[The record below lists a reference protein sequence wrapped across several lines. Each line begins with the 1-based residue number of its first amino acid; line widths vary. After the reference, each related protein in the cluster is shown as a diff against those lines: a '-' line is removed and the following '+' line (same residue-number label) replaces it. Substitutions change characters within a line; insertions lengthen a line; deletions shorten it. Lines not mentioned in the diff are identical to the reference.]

1 MILSLNPSRNPP
13 STSRH
18 HRPLCRPHA
27 AAPDLAHL
35 PSDPR
40 ESPHPPPH
48 RRRNQCGLPH
58 KIHAATTAARSAT
71 WPEIVLAVAAVAEGG
86 SATTVG
92 WRRPLLL
99 QLRRDRP
106 HRPRLPQVRCVRVR
120 LTRSD
125 RIAPPPAGLM
135 APPPSRS
142 RLKNNPSRCVSEYR
156 FSLADPGTSARCLFP
171 LMRKRISSAV
181 FRFHSV
187 RRRTQVKLS
196 YHGVCL
202 VVVRR

>member
-1 MILSLNPSRNPP
+1 VILSLNPSRNPP
-13 STSRH
+13 LTSRH

-27 AAPDLAHL
+27 PAPR
-35 PSDPR
+35 PR
-40 ESPHPPPH
+40 ASSFGSPRISHPPPH
-48 RRRNQCGLPH
+48 RRRNQRSLPPQNSRRYNCGQAGH
-58 KIHAATTAARSAT
+58 MARDCPT
-71 WPEIVLAVAAVAEGG
+71 VAAVAEGG
-86 SATTVG
+86 SAATAG

-125 RIAPPPAGLM
+125 RVTPPPAGLM

-142 RLKNNPSRCVSEYR
+142 RLKKQPPLTVCRSTALVLPIRARVPAASFLLCVRGSCPPFLDFVR
-156 FSLADPGTSARCLFP
+156 FVEEL
-171 LMRKRISSAV
+171 
-181 FRFHSV
+181 
-187 RRRTQVKLS
+187 KLS